1 MPRTPKRE
9 KRPTERLA
17 PVPDE
22 ILDHFAPD
30 RPMTAEEIDAAGRRL
45 KKALMER
52 MLGAELSHHLG
63 YPPGG
68 TKPDDTT
75 NHRNGTSEKR
85 VLTDDGP
92 MAVEIPRDRE
102 GTFEPQ
108 LIPKHARRL
117 AGFDEKVL
125 ALYARGL
132 TVREIQKFL
141 AEIYSIE
148 VSPDLDQ
155 RSHRCGRGRGDGVAG
170 AAARADVSRRVLRC
184 PAREDSR

>member
-1 MPRTPKRE
+1 MARTPKRE
-9 KRPTERLA
+9 KRPPETLS

-22 ILDHFAPD
+22 ILDHFALD
-30 RPMTAEEIDAAGRRL
+30 RPMTAGEIDTATRRL

-68 TKPDDTT
+68 TKPDETT

-85 VLTDDGP
+85 VLTDNGP
-92 MAVEIPRDRE
+92 LAVEVPRDRE

-117 AGFDEKVL
+117 AG
-125 ALYARGL
+125 
-132 TVREIQKFL
+132 
-141 AEIYSIE
+141 
-148 VSPDLDQ
+148 
-155 RSHRCGRGRGDGVAG
+155 
-170 AAARADVSRRVLRC
+170 
-184 PAREDSR
+184 

>member
-1 MPRTPKRE
+1 MPRTKRT
-9 KRPTERLA
+9 KPQPERLA
-17 PVPDE
+17 PVSDE
-22 ILDHFAPD
+22 ILDQFTLD
-30 RPMTAEEIDAAGRRL
+30 RPMTAEDIDTAGRRL

-68 TKPDDTT
+68 ARPDDTT
-75 NHRNGTSEKR
+75 NHRNGRSEKR

-92 MAVEIPRDRE
+92 VTVEIPRDRD

-125 ALYARGL
+125 ALYGRGL
-132 TVREIQKFL
+132 PVREIQKFL
-141 AEIYSIE
+141 AEIYGNRGLAGS
-148 VSPDLDQ
+148 DQ
-155 RSHRCGRGRGDGVAG
+155 RGHRRGGGGGDRVAG
-170 AAARADVSRRVLRC
+170 APARAALSGRVL
-184 PAREDSR
+184 